1 MEVSKLNN
9 HKKHENGFTLLEVL
23 MSLAIVSFVV
33 VSILSG
39 FAQRMHSDRNT
50 NLRNIAITLAEAR
63 MEEFLKFP
71 SSQLTTAFPPA
82 TTDFI
87 VYRGGRAPKVTT
99 ADPGLEKQFRRTV
112 TLAANGD
119 LCRVQVV
126 VEYGYLIRTHSYPFR
141 VALTTQR
148 GL

>member
-1 MEVSKLNN
+1 LNN
-9 HKKHENGFTLLEVL
+9 HKKHETGFTLLEVL
-23 MSLAIVSFVV
+23 MSLAIFSFMV

-71 SSQLTTAFPPA
+71 SSELTSTFPA
-82 TTDFI
+82 TTTDFI
-87 VYRGGRAPKVTT
+87 VYRGGRAPKTT
-99 ADPGLEKQFRRTV
+99 TSDPSLEQQFRRTV
-112 TLAANGD
+112 NLSANGD
-119 LCRVQVV
+119 LCRVEVI
-126 VEYGYLIRTHSYPFR
+126 VEYGFLNRTHQYPFR
-141 VALTTQR
+141 VVLTTQR